1 MSWRDFWNADTP
13 IYVNERHKALH
24 YGLVARDIVALVPN
38 RDAALLDYG
47 CGEAL
52 SAGRVAAACRQLYLC
67 DGAPLV
73 RERLTA
79 RFRRDPKVIVLSPE
93 GMETIADGSL
103 DLIVVNSLLQYVS
116 VEEFGELL
124 TLWRRKLNGSGQLVL
139 ADVIPPDVRALDDA
153 AALLAFGWKGGFLVA
168 ALKGLARTAVSDYRK
183 LRAELGLTH
192 YSESEMI
199 EILRGRGF
207 EADRRDANLGHNP
220 KRMTFLARP
229 VRED

>member
-24 YGLVARDIVALVPN
+24 YGLIARDIVGLIPS
-38 RDAALLDYG
+38 RDAAVLDYG

-52 SAGRVAAACRQLYLC
+52 SAGRVAACCGRLYLC

-73 RERLTA
+73 RERLNA
-79 RFRRDPKVIVLSPE
+79 RFRGEPKVVVLSPE
-93 GMETIADGSL
+93 EMDAVADASL
-103 DLIVVNSLLQYVS
+103 DLIVVNSLLQYLS
-116 VEEFGELL
+116 VEEFGDLL
-124 TLWRRKLNGSGQLVL
+124 SLWRGKLKSTGQLVL
-139 ADVIPPDVRALDDA
+139 ADVIPPDIRAVDDA
-153 AALLAFGWKGGFLVA
+153 AALLSFAWKGGFLTA

-192 YSESEMI
+192 YSQSEML

-207 EADRRDANLGHNP
+207 TAERRDRNLGHNP
-220 KRMTFLARP
+220 KRMTFVARP
-229 VRED
+229 LGDD

>member
-24 YGLVARDIVALVPN
+24 YGLVARDIVELIPS
-38 RDAALLDYG
+38 RDAIVLDYG

-52 SAGRVAAACRQLYLC
+52 SAGRVAAACGRLYLC

-73 RERLTA
+73 RERLNA
-79 RFRRDPKVIVLSPE
+79 RFRGDPKVVVLAPE
-93 GMETIADGSL
+93 DMGAVADGTL
-103 DLIVVNSLLQYVS
+103 DLIVVNSLLQYLS

-124 TLWRRKLNGSGQLVL
+124 SLWRAKLKGTGQLVL
-139 ADVIPPDVRALDDA
+139 ADVIPPDIRAVDDA
-153 AALLAFGWKGGFLVA
+153 AALLSFGWKGGFLLA
-168 ALKGLARTAVSDYRK
+168 ALKGLAQTAVSDYRK

-192 YSESEMI
+192 YAEGEML

-207 EADRRDANLGHNP
+207 TATRRSANLGHNP
-220 KRMTFLARP
+220 KRMTFVARP
-229 VRED
+229 EAEG

>member
-1 MSWRDFWNADTP
+1 MSWRDFWNTDTP

-24 YGLVARDIVALVPN
+24 YGLVARDIVGLIPS
-38 RDAALLDYG
+38 RDAAVLDYA

-52 SAGRVAAACRQLYLC
+52 SAGRVAASCGRLYLC

-73 RERLTA
+73 RERLHA
-79 RFRRDPKVIVLSPE
+79 RFRGDPKVIVLSPE
-93 GMETIADGSL
+93 EMETVADGSL
-103 DLIVVNSLLQYVS
+103 DLVVVNSLLQYLS

-124 TLWRRKLNGSGQLVL
+124 SLWRRKLKTSGQLVV
-139 ADVIPPDVRALDDA
+139 ADVIPPDIRAVDDA
-153 AALLAFGWKGGFLVA
+153 AALLSFAWKGGFLVG
-168 ALKGLARTAVSDYRK
+168 ALKGLARTAVSDYRT

-192 YSESEMI
+192 YSESEML

-207 EADRRDANLGHNP
+207 AAERRPDNLGHNP

-229 VRED
+229 IGDD